1 MVFYAIS
8 AVRQL
13 SWQKQIIKVLLQ
25 PHGPSVLKIGEA
37 WWNIFRT
44 LMTLLSESVQFLR
57 MSLIWGQEKFDF
69 IHIVARYS
77 SMINFYQ
84 VLSTLNLAEILVSA
98 GNFKLLWI
106 YLVELLSVDSS
117 KNKIYILYFQPS
129 CPCGWTLLVKSK
141 TYWLLQLTP
150 TSSILDRPLL
160 FKKHSRSSVL

>member
-13 SWQKQIIKVLLQ
+13 SCQVKVLLQ
-25 PHGPSVLKIGEA
+25 PHGPSELEIIGEA
-37 WWNIFRT
+37 WWNIFLT
-44 LMTLLSESVQFLR
+44 LMTLLSGSVQFLIW
-57 MSLIWGQEKFDF
+57 SLFWGQKKFDF
-69 IHIVARYS
+69 IHLFAQYILMIYFIRFSLHWIWQRYWS
-77 SMINFYQ
+77 PQ
-84 VLSTLNLAEILVSA
+84 VI
-98 GNFKLLWI
+98 FKLLWI

-129 CPCGWTLLVKSK
+129 CPCSWTLLVKSK